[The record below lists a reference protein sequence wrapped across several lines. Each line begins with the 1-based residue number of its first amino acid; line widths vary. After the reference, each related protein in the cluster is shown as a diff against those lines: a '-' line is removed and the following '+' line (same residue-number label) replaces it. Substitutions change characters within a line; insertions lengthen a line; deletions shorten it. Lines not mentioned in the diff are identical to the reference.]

1 MTLSRPH
8 PLGKASA
15 AESLGELSG
24 LTLLLERSKYIL
36 RIRRVAEKA
45 RTVTCQS
52 SAGEQHSHCNIVQQ
66 P

>member
-8 PLGKASA
+8 PLGRAIA
-15 AESLGELSG
+15 AESLGELSDVS
-24 LTLLLERSKYIL
+24 LLMKWSIYEL

-52 SAGEQHSHCNIVQQ
+52 SAGKQHSHCNIVQQ

>member
-24 LTLLLERSKYIL
+24 LTLLLERSKYEL

-52 SAGEQHSHCNIVQQ
+52 SAGE
-66 P
+66 